1 MVRQLARP
9 DVKKQLLRLRDFQR
23 DTVEYVFQRMY
34 GDQPASRFL
43 VADEVGLGKTFV
55 ARGLI
60 AKIVDHLWESVGRID
75 IIYICSNS
83 SIARQN
89 ISRLNIT
96 DASDVAL
103 PSRITLLP
111 TVVRDLARNKLNLVS
126 LTPQTSLDLRSSL
139 GLAEERAL
147 LFWML
152 PEDWKSSSTAA
163 HNALQGSADRER
175 FRDRVN
181 AFNHEGI
188 DRSLREKYLERLHSN
203 TEL

>member
-1 MVRQLARP
+1 MIARP
-9 DVKKQLLRLRDFQR
+9 NLNKQLLRLRDFQR
-23 DTVEYVFQRMY
+23 DTVEYVFRKMY
-34 GDQPASRFL
+34 GESGATRFL

-60 AKIVDHLWESVGRID
+60 AKIVDHLWDKVDRID

-89 ISRLNIT
+89 INRLNIT
-96 DASDVAL
+96 DANDVAL

-111 TVVRDLARNKLNLVS
+111 TVVHDLERNKLNLVS

-147 LFWML
+147 LFWL
-152 PEDWKSSSTAA
+152 CRKS
-163 HNALQGSADRER
+163 GSHLRRLHVTR
-175 FRDRVN
+175 FRDRQTESDF
-181 AFNHEGI
+181 ATA
-188 DRSLREKYLERLHSN
+188 LRTLTVTESIKACCQN
-203 TEL
+203 T

>member
-1 MVRQLARP
+1 
-9 DVKKQLLRLRDFQR
+9 
-23 DTVEYVFQRMY
+23 MY
-34 GDQPASRFL
+34 GEQPASRFL

-60 AKIVDHLWESVGRID
+60 AKVVDLLWETVDRID

-96 DASDVAL
+96 DANDVAL

-111 TVVRDLARNKLNLVS
+111 TVVHNLEQNKLNLVS

-147 LFWML
+147 LYRLL
-152 PEDWKSSSTAA
+152 PMEWKFASTAA
-163 HNALQGSADRER
+163 MNALQGLVDRER
-175 FRDRVN
+175 FRERVN
-181 AFNHEGI
+181 AFNDDGI
-188 DRSLREKYLERLHSN
+188 DSGPAGKIPGAFAQ
-203 TEL
+203 